1 MGRPFD
7 AGGDLA
13 AIARDH
19 DQARIGGRAFFG
31 IFQDE
36 SDDGGELGGP
46 VFRTAAINIFDSD
59 IGRDVTQATT
69 ITIRDVD
76 YLIAGRKPD
85 GRGTVKLIL
94 TPP

>member
-7 AGGDLA
+7 AGQDLA

-19 DQARIGGRAFFG
+19 DQARIGGRAFYG

-36 SDDGGELGGP
+36 SDQGGELGGP
-46 VFRTAAINIFDSD
+46 TFVTAAANIFDAD
-59 IGRDVTQATT
+59 IGREVSQATT
-69 ITIRDVD
+69 ITIRGTD
-76 YLIAGRKPD
+76 YLIDGRQPD
-85 GRGTVKLIL
+85 GRGTIKLIL

>member
-7 AGGDLA
+7 AGQDLA

-36 SDDGGELGGP
+36 SDDGGALGGP
-46 VFRTAAINIFDSD
+46 TFVTAAVNIFDED
-59 IGRDVTQATT
+59 IDREVTQATT
-69 ITIRDVD
+69 ITIRGTD
-76 YLIAGRKPD
+76 YTIEGRKPD
-85 GRGTVKLIL
+85 GRGSIKLIL
-94 TPP
+94 LPA

>member
-7 AGGDLA
+7 AGQDLA

-36 SDDGGELGGP
+36 SDDGGTLGGP
-46 VFRTAAINIFDSD
+46 TFVTAAINIFDED
-59 IGRDVTQATT
+59 IDREVTQATT
-69 ITIRDVD
+69 ITIRDTD
-76 YLIAGRKPD
+76 YTIEGRKPD
-85 GRGTVKLIL
+85 GRGSIKLIL
-94 TPP
+94 LPI

>member
-7 AGGDLA
+7 AGQDLA

-36 SDDGGELGGP
+36 SDDGGALGGP
-46 VFRTAAINIFDSD
+46 TFKTAAINIFDED
-59 IGRDVTQATT
+59 IDRDVTQATT
-69 ITIRDVD
+69 ITIRGTD
-76 YLIAGRKPD
+76 YTIAGRKPD
-85 GRGTVKLIL
+85 GRGTVLL
-94 TPP
+94 VLNQP

>member
-7 AGGDLA
+7 AGQDLA

-36 SDDGGELGGP
+36 SDDGGALGGP
-46 VFRTAAINIFDSD
+46 TFVTAAFNIFDED
-59 IGRDVTQATT
+59 IDREVTQATT
-69 ITIRDVD
+69 ITIRDTD
-76 YLIAGRKPD
+76 YTIEGRKPD
-85 GRGTVKLIL
+85 GRGSIKLIL
-94 TPP
+94 LPL

>member
-7 AGGDLA
+7 AGQDLD

-36 SDDGGELGGP
+36 SDDGGALGGP
-46 VFRTAAINIFDSD
+46 VFVTAAANIFDDD
-59 IGRDVTQATT
+59 ISREVSQATT
-69 ITIRDVD
+69 ITIRGTD
-76 YLIAGRKPD
+76 YRIEGRKPD
-85 GRGTVKLIL
+85 GRGSIKLVL
-94 TPP
+94 LPA

>member
-7 AGGDLA
+7 AAGDLA

-19 DQARIGGRAFFG
+19 DQARIGGRSFFG

-36 SDDGGELGGP
+36 SDAGDTLGGP
-46 VFRTAAINIFDSD
+46 TFVTSANNIFDA
-59 IGRDVTQATT
+59 DVDREVQQTT
-69 ITIRDVD
+69 ITIRGAD

-85 GRGTVKLIL
+85 GRGTIKLIL
-94 TPP
+94 SPQ

>member
-19 DQARIGGRAFFG
+19 DQARIGGRIFFG

-36 SDDGGELGGP
+36 SDDGGALGGP
-46 VFRTAAINIFDSD
+46 IFRTAAVNIFDSD
-59 IGRDVTQATT
+59 IDREVGQATT
-69 ITIRDVD
+69 ITIRGTD
-76 YLIAGRKPD
+76 YLISGRKPD
-85 GRGTVKLIL
+85 GRGTIRLIL
-94 TPP
+94 LPA